1 MPVTRARTSTSREPV
16 VWPTYSKVA
25 GTDCG
30 CTVTTATSGGRMPAC
45 GCELAGS
52 QPERSG
58 TRNAADKAEAAA
70 NWKFLT
76 FMSCSL
82 LSVGVGLG
90 PVQLLCVA
98 TTTFLLAR
106 IRHSVKNKFLG
117 AAKPVYVLT

>member
-1 MPVTRARTSTSREPV
+1 MPVTRARTSTSREPA

-58 TRNAADKAEAAA
+58 TTNTTDNAEAVAK
-70 NWKFLT
+70 WKFPS
-76 FMSCSL
+76 FMSYSL
-82 LSVGVGLG
+82 LSVKVGVT
-90 PVQLLCVA
+90 PVHSSCV
-98 TTTFLLAR
+98 TTMTFLLA
-106 IRHSVKNKFLG
+106 
-117 AAKPVYVLT
+117 

>member
-1 MPVTRARTSTSREPV
+1 MPVTRARTSTSREPA

-58 TRNAADKAEAAA
+58 TTNATDNAEAAA
-70 NWKFLT
+70 KWVFLT
-76 FMSCSL
+76 FMSYSL
-82 LSVGVGLG
+82 LSVWVVLRACAG
-90 PVQLLCVA
+90 A
-98 TTTFLLAR
+98 TDN
-106 IRHSVKNKFLG
+106 V
-117 AAKPVYVLT
+117 V